1 MNRFSLRLATVAA
14 LLLASCTLG
23 KDDFN
28 SKLVISEVSRKI
40 DLSTQLAK
48 VSTSV
53 TLENAGDSSIGYF
66 HLAIEPSLVDKLA
79 YVGVMVSFHLKI
91 SLDAVPTDREY
102 PCVIIFNNLL
112 SANLTMSFHATY
124 KVVFNCVSVKLT
136 DFLTLFRQRHQKT
149 KIQV

>member
-1 MNRFSLRLATVAA
+1 MNRFSLRLAAVAA

-53 TLENAGDSSIGYF
+53 TLENAGDSSVGYF

-79 YVGVMVSFHLKI
+79 FVGVTVSVHVKI
-91 SLDAVPTDREY
+91 ALHALPIECS
-102 PCVIIFNNLL
+102 PCVMFNNLL
-112 SANLTMSFHATY
+112 STICRFMPRTRSLSALTSRF
-124 KVVFNCVSVKLT
+124 L
-136 DFLTLFRQRHQKT
+136 FLTLCRPRHLKT

>member
-1 MNRFSLRLATVAA
+1 MNRFSLRLAAVAA

-40 DLSTQLAK
+40 DLSTQLTK

-53 TLENAGDSSIGYF
+53 SLENAGESSVGHF

-79 YVGVMVSFHLKI
+79 FVGVTVSFLFEM
-91 SLDAVPTDREY
+91 SLNTVP
-102 PCVIIFNNLL
+102 I
-112 SANLTMSFHATY
+112 
-124 KVVFNCVSVKLT
+124 
-136 DFLTLFRQRHQKT
+136 
-149 KIQV
+149 

>member
-1 MNRFSLRLATVAA
+1 MNRFSLRLAAVAA
-14 LLLASCTLG
+14 LLLASCILG

-28 SKLVISEVSRKI
+28 SKLVISEVSRKM

-53 TLENAGDSSIGYF
+53 TLENAGDSSVGYF

-79 YVGVMVSFHLKI
+79 FVGVTVSFHMKI
-91 SLDAVPTDREY
+91 FLNTVPINREC

-112 SANLTMSFHATY
+112 SANL
-124 KVVFNCVSVKLT
+124 V
-136 DFLTLFRQRHQKT
+136 
-149 KIQV
+149 

>member
-1 MNRFSLRLATVAA
+1 MNRFSLCLAAVVA

-53 TLENAGDSSIGYF
+53 TLENGGDSSVGYF

-79 YVGVMVSFHLKI
+79 YVGVTVSFHLKI
-91 SLDAVPTDREY
+91 SPDTVLTDREF
-102 PCVIIFNNLL
+102 PRVIIFNNLL
-112 SANLTMSFHATY
+112 SASLQC
-124 KVVFNCVSVKLT
+124 VFMP
-136 DFLTLFRQRHQKT
+136 RT
-149 KIQV
+149 K

>member
-1 MNRFSLRLATVAA
+1 MNRFSLRLAAVTA
-14 LLLASCTLG
+14 LLLASCILG

-28 SKLVISEVSRKI
+28 SKLVINEVSRKI

-53 TLENAGDSSIGYF
+53 TLENAGDSSVGYF

-79 YVGVMVSFHLKI
+79 FVGVTVSFHLKI
-91 SLDAVPTDREY
+91 FFNTVPIDREC

-112 SANLTMSFHATY
+112 SAN
-124 KVVFNCVSVKLT
+124 
-136 DFLTLFRQRHQKT
+136 
-149 KIQV
+149 

>member
-1 MNRFSLRLATVAA
+1 MNRFSLRLTAVAA

-53 TLENAGDSSIGYF
+53 TLENAGDSSVGYF

-79 YVGVMVSFHLKI
+79 FVGVTVSFYLKI
-91 SLDAVPTDREY
+91 FINTLPIGRVC
-102 PCVIIFNNLL
+102 PCVIIF
-112 SANLTMSFHATY
+112 
-124 KVVFNCVSVKLT
+124 
-136 DFLTLFRQRHQKT
+136 Q
-149 KIQV
+149 